1 MSHKSTRNL
10 ESPKKKKSTWRK
22 ILPYVALGAGAL
34 MGVGAYGSGQPGGG
48 KNLWGNIW
56 SGFRGLG
63 SSIFGG
69 TSSVELGKDTAGK
82 DTLDAIAKTRRSKKE
97 SEGIGGFFSNL
108 IKGSDLGDWSDIVGT
123 VGAFIGGLDDSEFE
137 LSERALDIKEH
148 FLEED
153 VRLNEESLAI
163 NRMKAEA
170 AISAEK
176 RQTAIGSTF
185 IGHTNPIAMVEG
197 VKDPGPGLIVGS
209 APKEL
214 ASGTTGILGSSSLGT
229 ISQGTQRRLA

>member
-10 ESPKKKKSTWRK
+10 ESSKKKKSTWRK

-56 SGFRGLG
+56 SGFKGLG

-69 TSSVELGKDTAGK
+69 TSTAGTVIK
-82 DTLDAIAKTRRSKKE
+82 TTSGGQDMRRAPAKSKQ

-108 IKGSDLGDWSDIVGT
+108 IKGSDAGDWSDIIGT
-123 VGAFIGGLDDSEFE
+123 FGAFIGGLDDSEFE

-153 VRLNEESLAI
+153 VRLGEKALAI
-163 NRMKAEA
+163 NEMKALA
-170 AISAEK
+170 GIAAEK
-176 RQTAIGSTF
+176 RQTAIDSTF

-214 ASGTTGILGSSSLGT
+214 ASGTTGILGASSLGT